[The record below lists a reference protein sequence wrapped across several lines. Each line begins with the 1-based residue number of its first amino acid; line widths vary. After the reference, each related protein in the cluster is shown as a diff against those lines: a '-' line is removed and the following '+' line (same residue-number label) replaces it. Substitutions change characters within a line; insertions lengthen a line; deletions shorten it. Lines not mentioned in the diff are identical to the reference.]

1 MNRGGAS
8 ICEKLRE
15 EGIDPSEY
23 IGWYSLR
30 IWDKIEPRI
39 PRMRRKKTSKKQ
51 NQQSPQNG
59 DSQHQQQPQGD
70 EEGRG
75 DDNQNLKVNG
85 GGNEDLASLS
95 SKSSAGV
102 SEEYEDQEQDGRDH
116 YVSELVYIHDKLL
129 IVDDRIVLIGSGKK
143 FVFVFLSHAFISFCF
158 CF

>member
-30 IWDKIEPRI
+30 NWDKIEPRI

-51 NQQSPQNG
+51 NHHSSQND
-59 DSQHQQQPQGD
+59 DSQQEPQGD
-70 EEGRG
+70 EEGE
-75 DDNQNLKVNG
+75 DNQNLKVNG
-85 GGNEDLASLS
+85 SGNEDLASLS

-102 SEEYEDQEQDGRDH
+102 SEEYEDQAQDGRDH

-143 FVFVFLSHAFISFCF
+143 IYCLFYHMR
-158 CF
+158 